1 MISEELTLVLNFLTQ
16 NNLDHRRF
24 LIPSPKILTQE
35 LNLATRTSKQ
45 TARINNE
52 LNQNTNKLA
61 FRVVGIDL
69 VWNRVVVFLAFLTTT
84 VDGEC

>member
-1 MISEELTLVLNFLTQ
+1 MLNFLTQ

-24 LIPSPKILTQE
+24 LITSPKILTQE

-45 TARINNE
+45 TTRINNE